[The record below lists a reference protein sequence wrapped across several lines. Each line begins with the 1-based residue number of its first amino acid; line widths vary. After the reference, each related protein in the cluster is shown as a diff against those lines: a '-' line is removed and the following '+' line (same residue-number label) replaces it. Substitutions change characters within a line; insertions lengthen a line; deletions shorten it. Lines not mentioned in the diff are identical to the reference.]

1 MEIFCGNSERLKPV
15 DRFRRG
21 APSFMF
27 DESSIVIEVI
37 RTVFV
42 YLFFFM
48 KDILSVKNIKKHLS
62 NIQLDIPKQK
72 QASK

>member
-1 MEIFCGNSERLKPV
+1 MKMTMLMIL
-15 DRFRRG
+15 
-21 APSFMF
+21 
-27 DESSIVIEVI
+27 SSIVIEVI
-37 RTVFV
+37 RTVFI
-42 YLFFFM
+42 YFFM

>member
-1 MEIFCGNSERLKPV
+1 MEVFCGNSERLKPV

-48 KDILSVKNIKKHLS
+48 KDILGVKNTKKHLS
-62 NIQLDIPKQK
+62 NIQPDTPKQK
-72 QASK
+72 KPSK